1 MSTLE
6 RVEPTAQEWADRV
19 TANDAL
25 VYLALRQLPYA
36 PRYNEA
42 DYDDWLQ
49 NGRIGLMRAAR
60 LWDPARG
67 KWSTFALV
75 CIKSEML
82 HRERDRYQK
91 ERGMQFVPLDALMPT
106 PKGDP
111 APVAE
116 VVPDPAAQNSF
127 DAAEFTDL
135 DLDAIARTILTRAQ
149 YAVWQ
154 QRGQTQQRIA
164 DTVHISQSLVSRRQK
179 QISARWRQ
187 WWDAQG
193 EL

>member
-1 MSTLE
+1 MAIASHENVTM
-6 RVEPTAQEWADRV
+6 TWADRV
-19 TANDAL
+19 VAHDPL

-36 PRYNEA
+36 PRYHDA
-42 DYDDWLQ
+42 DYEDWLQ

-60 LWDPARG
+60 LWDPTRG

-75 CIKSEML
+75 CIKSEMV

-91 ERGMQFVPLDALMPT
+91 ERGVQFVPLDALIPT

-116 VVPDPAAQNSF
+116 VLPDPAAQGPF
-127 DAAEFTDL
+127 DAAELADL
-135 DLDAIARTILTRAQ
+135 DLDAIAQTILTPTQ

-164 DTVHISQSLVSRRQK
+164 DALGISQSLVSRRQK
-179 QISARWRQ
+179 QISARWHQ
-187 WWDAQG
+187 WWEEQG
-193 EL
+193 R